1 MLRGEMVR
9 TQVILTPEE
18 HNVLRHLSKEKD
30 VSIASLV
37 REAVEK
43 AYIKKVDYQER
54 LGSLK
59 RLAAREG
66 KVSDWPTMKREIVK
80 GFIGGRR

>member
-1 MLRGEMVR
+1 MLRGEMIR

-18 HNVLRHLSKEKD
+18 HKVLRYLSKERD

-43 AYIKKVDYQER
+43 AYIEKVDYQER
-54 LGSLK
+54 LEALK
-59 RLAAREG
+59 RLAARNGE
-66 KVSDWPTMKREIVK
+66 VSDWPTMKKEIIE
-80 GFIGGRR
+80 GFIGKRK